1 MGYYSEVLVILAK
14 ELADELNTTLQDKS
28 IDNESR
34 NALRNLLN
42 NADHHLTDKKTG
54 DELWHWELIKWYN
67 ERPDVKLIV
76 SILSK
81 ASDYNYLFIRIGE
94 DYSDTKVIGNH
105 YNSFN
110 VEFVRIIYYSKT
122 S

>member
-1 MGYYSEVLVILAK
+1 MWYYSEVLVILAK
-14 ELADELNTTLQDKS
+14 ELADELNAILQNKS
-28 IDNESR
+28 IDNESW

-42 NADHHLTDKKTG
+42 DADHHLTDKKTG
-54 DELWHWELIKWYN
+54 DKLWHWELIKWYN
-67 ERPDVKLIV
+67 KRPDVKLIV
-76 SILSK
+76 SILSNV
-81 ASDYNYLFIRIGE
+81 DVNDYLFIRIGE

-110 VEFVRIIYYSKT
+110 VELVRMIYYSKT